1 MLLHFIAFWPFDL
14 KPKFSNRT
22 FIETTPQINEYYFHL
37 YKDVQPTL
45 DNAFQK
51 GLKANGLPR
60 IMHEY
65 QQPGLSSHCHRQ
77 SIRH

>member
-22 FIETTPQINEYYFHL
+22 FIETTPQINEYYLHSFTKTCNLHL
-37 YKDVQPTL
+37 TMLSK
-45 DNAFQK
+45 K
-51 GLKANGLPR
+51 ILKANGLPR

-65 QQPGLSSHCHRQ
+65 QQPGL
-77 SIRH
+77 